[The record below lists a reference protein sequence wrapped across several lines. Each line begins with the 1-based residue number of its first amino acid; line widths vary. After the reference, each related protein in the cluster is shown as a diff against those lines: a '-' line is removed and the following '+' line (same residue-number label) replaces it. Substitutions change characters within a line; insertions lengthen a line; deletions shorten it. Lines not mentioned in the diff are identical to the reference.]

1 MGEFEKIFRGLNKEK
16 VKYLI
21 VGGVAVNLYGYLR
34 FTGDLDILL
43 LLEEKNLEKIDK
55 AMKRLGYAERLPVSV
70 KSLSNHEQVRKW
82 LKDKNM
88 KAFSFFYAKGP
99 GLMIDLLIEESL
111 KFDKVYK
118 HSVKKYFDNV
128 LVPVI
133 SIDYLIKMKRKAGRD
148 KDLID
153 LEALIELKKNE
164 ENNS

>member
-1 MGEFEKIFRGLNKEK
+1 MGPFEKIFRELNKEK

-21 VGGVAVNLYGYLR
+21 VGGVAVNIHGYLR
-34 FTGDLDILL
+34 FTGDIDILL
-43 LLEEKNLEKIDK
+43 LLEEQNLDKIDRV
-55 AMKRLGYAERLPVSV
+55 MKKLGYAERLPVSV
-70 KSLSNHEQVRKW
+70 KSLNDHKLVRKW
-82 LKDKNM
+82 LKEKNM
-88 KAFSFFYAKGP
+88 KAFSYFFAKGV
-99 GLMIDLLIEESL
+99 GLMIDILVEESL

-128 LVPVI
+128 MVPVI

-164 ENNS
+164 EKDN

>member
-1 MGEFEKIFRGLNKEK
+1 MGEFEKIFRALNDEK

-43 LLEEKNLEKIDK
+43 LLQEKNLKKIDK
-55 AMKRLGYAERLPVSV
+55 AMKRLGYAERLPISV

-88 KAFSFFYAKGP
+88 KAFSFFYSKGP
-99 GLMIDLLIEESL
+99 GLMIDLLVEESL

-118 HSVKKYFDNV
+118 HCVKKYFDNV
-128 LVPVI
+128 LVPLI

-153 LEALIELKKNE
+153 LEALIELRKNE